1 MKKTEY
7 LSFIQ
12 SGPECFPHSFISVVK
27 KNLTSEMACN
37 DLFCQIWLAA
47 FCRIWSTDCT
57 QINTERRL
65 YWRLKLVIYRIKD
78 YIPENILKHGHLI
91 SSFHTTN
98 IMLSIRMTHLSD
110 TFYCNQIS
118 VFLLSFPSSS
128 QNSVIDSLQQN
139 SKIIFS
145 ILATA
150 KSKLR
155 VSNIHSTFNRKV

>member
-1 MKKTEY
+1 MARNLFPIHSQKK
-7 LSFIQ
+7 
-12 SGPECFPHSFISVVK
+12 K
-27 KNLTSEMACN
+27 LTSDIACN
-37 DLFCQIWLAA
+37 GLFCQIWVAA

-65 YWRLKLVIYRIKD
+65 YWRLKLVIYRIED

-118 VFLLSFPSSS
+118 VFLSSFPSSS
-128 QNSVIDSLQQN
+128 QNSVIDSLQQ
-139 SKIIFS
+139 
-145 ILATA
+145 ILKSYSLSWLAGA

-155 VSNIHSTFNRKV
+155 VSNIHSTFDISDC